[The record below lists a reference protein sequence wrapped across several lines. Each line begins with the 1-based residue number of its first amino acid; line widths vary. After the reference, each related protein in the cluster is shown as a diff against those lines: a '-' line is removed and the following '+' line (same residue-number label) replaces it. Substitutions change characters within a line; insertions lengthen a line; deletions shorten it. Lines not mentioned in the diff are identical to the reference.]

1 MATYTAI
8 TDAEIDQDSP
18 ITQTLMTKY
27 RDNLTA
33 VVEGDAS
40 APKIAYAA
48 ISDALTGVSARGV
61 GSYTV
66 AWYPVGGSLSN
77 NTYVSIAVGTEVAG
91 SSLRSSTSANASG
104 STNYRFPFFTF
115 ASGSSSFPTTNTET
129 LSGTWRLM
137 TSGNYRARED
147 DGTTIYLW
155 YPHLWLR
162 IS

>member
-1 MATYTAI
+1 MTTYVTI
-8 TDAEIDQDSP
+8 TDAQVDPEAP
-18 ITQTLMTKY
+18 ITSELMSAL
-27 RDNLTA
+27 RDNPIA
-33 VVEGDAS
+33 IAEGDAS

-66 AWYPVGGSLSN
+66 AWYAVGGSLSN
-77 NTYVSIAVGTEVAG
+77 NNYVSIAIGTEVAG

-155 YPHLWLR
+155 YPHLWMR